1 MGLLEGRNYAGMRDN
16 CRMPPAPA
24 PAAGISGAPIL
35 IGELLRKGAER
46 LRTASDSPRLDCE
59 LLLSHALDLSR
70 ASLHART
77 EAALEPEQ
85 VVRVSAMLE
94 ERAAGRPVAQII
106 GRKEFY
112 SLQFQVTP
120 EVLTPRPETELLVEL
135 VCGHLRAVTGK
146 ADGLDLGT
154 GSGAVAIALA
164 RSAPNARLVAT
175 DISTAALAVAQ
186 RNAVNLAPNRIH
198 FVPGSWYEAIK
209 AGRRFD
215 AIAAN
220 PPYVESPLCRR
231 PPLRFEPRAALDGGP
246 DGLKHLRA
254 VISGAPAYLKPG
266 GMLAVEHGAAQ
277 GAAVRSLMH
286 DAGLKTPSTHRDL
299 AGHERVT
306 AAWMTAGG

>member
-1 MGLLEGRNYAGMRDN
+1 
-16 CRMPPAPA
+16 MPPARAPA
-24 PAAGISGAPIL
+24 PGNPGAPIL
-35 IGELLRKGAER
+35 IGEMLRKGAER
-46 LRTASDSPRLDCE
+46 LRPASDSPRLDCE
-59 LLLSHALDLSR
+59 LLLCHALGLSR

-85 VVRVSAMLE
+85 VDHVRAMLE
-94 ERAAGRPVAQII
+94 ERARQRPMAQII

-112 SLQFQVTP
+112 SLNFEVTP
-120 EVLTPRPETELLVEL
+120 EVLTPRPETELLIEL

-164 RSAPNARLVAT
+164 RSAPKSRLVAT
-175 DISTAALAVAQ
+175 DISAAALAVAR
-186 RNAVNLAPNRIH
+186 RNAASLAPDRIQ
-198 FVPGSWYEAIK
+198 FVPGSWYEAIE
-209 AGRRFD
+209 ADWRFD

-231 PPLRFEPRAALDGGP
+231 PPLNFEPRAALDGGP
-246 DGLKHLRA
+246 DGLKHLRT

-286 DAGLKTPSTHRDL
+286 NAGLKSPLTHRDL

-306 AAWMTAGG
+306 AAWMAAGD